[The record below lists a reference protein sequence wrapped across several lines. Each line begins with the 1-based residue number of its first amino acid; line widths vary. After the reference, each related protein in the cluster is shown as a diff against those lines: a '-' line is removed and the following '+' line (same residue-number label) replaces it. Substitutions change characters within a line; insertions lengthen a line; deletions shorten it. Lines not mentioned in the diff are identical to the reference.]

1 VVILQGEVY
10 WLDLG
15 AASGS
20 GPGYRH
26 PYLVVQNDVFNRSA
40 IHTTVVCALTSN
52 LQRATAP
59 GNVRLDAGEANL
71 PEDCVV
77 NVSQLYTVDKAE
89 LVERIGALDPLRI
102 REVLGGIDLVL
113 KPRDVDE

>member
-1 VVILQGEVY
+1 
-10 WLDLG
+10 
-15 AASGS
+15 
-20 GPGYRH
+20 
-26 PYLVVQNDVFNRSA
+26 
-40 IHTTVVCALTSN
+40 
-52 LQRATAP
+52 
-59 GNVRLDAGEANL
+59 
-71 PEDCVV
+71 VV